1 LTVNFI
7 VFKVI
12 KLILLTVKINLHK
25 LMSDSDKIKIISSNR
40 KANFEY
46 EILSRLEAGVVLT
59 GTEVKA
65 LREGKVN
72 LQDSYGRIKNNE
84 VWMIN
89 SHISEYRFGNINN
102 HEPLRSRK
110 LLLNK
115 REIRKVKQQLQE
127 KGLTLVP
134 LKMYFKGSLVK
145 VEIGMAKGKK
155 LFDKRESV
163 KKREVER
170 NLRRL

>member
-1 LTVNFI
+1 
-7 VFKVI
+7 
-12 KLILLTVKINLHK
+12 
-25 LMSDSDKIKIISSNR
+25 MSEPDKIKIISSNR

-46 EILSRLEAGVVLT
+46 EILNKLEAGVVLT

-72 LQDSYGRIKNNE
+72 LQDSYGRVKDGE

-89 SHISEYRFGNINN
+89 AHIDEYKFGNINN
-102 HEPLRSRK
+102 HEPLRNRK

-115 REIRKVKQQLQE
+115 REIRKIRQQLQE

-134 LKMYFKGSLVK
+134 LKLYFKGSLVK
-145 VEIGMAKGKK
+145 VEIGIAKGKK
-155 LFDKRESV
+155 LYDKRESV

-170 NLRRL
+170 NLRRI